1 MAHFDKQDAE
11 ERENRSKENS
21 RNSTTKADS
30 NWSKESSG
38 GIFSQSLDGNFD
50 SVSIIHLLC
59 AGQSKD
65 TAKTLQSHF
74 FNIFYHSHHLRH
86 LKYTMSNV

>member
-59 AGQSKD
+59 AG
-65 TAKTLQSHF
+65 
-74 FNIFYHSHHLRH
+74 RWP
-86 LKYTMSNV
+86 M